1 MDSHSTGKPDE
12 ALEGPTQSSGT
23 VGRIMAL
30 DLGDRR
36 IGIAVTDP
44 LGYTVQ
50 PLMTL
55 YRKAPRADLK
65 SIARLIRKHGVVE
78 VVVGKPLHI
87 SGEQSPR
94 AQKAEAFA
102 AELQAETGIPVH
114 LWDERLTSWE
124 ANQLL
129 DSVGHS
135 NSRTAVGRQQRKQVI
150 DQAAAVL
157 ILESFM
163 QTREIE
169 RTRQSLPE
177 RPAE

>member
-1 MDSHSTGKPDE
+1 
-12 ALEGPTQSSGT
+12 
-23 VGRIMAL
+23 
-30 DLGDRR
+30 
-36 IGIAVTDP
+36 
-44 LGYTVQ
+44 VQ